1 MPELTQL
8 DYVNPEFPDPEHA
21 LREPDGLL
29 AVGGNLSISTLLSAY
44 HQGIFPWYENGQP
57 VLWWSPDPRAVL
69 FPEKVKIS
77 RSLRKTWRRN
87 DWHIRIDSDFE
98 QVVTNCAAPRSKSHG
113 GTWITSEM
121 LQAYLAL
128 HLSGHAHSV
137 EVWDNERLIGG
148 LYGVSVGNLFCGESM
163 FSFVPDAS
171 KIALVTLAGL
181 MRQRSGDSLIDCQ
194 ISNDHLLSMGATN
207 IPRREFL
214 VRLANL
220 RDKVF
225 DWGGANPHDILSKL
239 M

>member
-8 DYVNPEFPDPEHA
+8 DYVNPEFPDPEQA
-21 LREPDGLL
+21 LRDPDGLL

-69 FPEKVKIS
+69 FPEKVRIS

-87 DWHIRIDSDFE
+87 NWQIRIDSDFQ
-98 QVVTNCAAPRSKSHG
+98 QVIENCAAPHSKSRG
-113 GTWITSEM
+113 GTWITPEM

-137 EVWDNERLIGG
+137 EVWDNNHLIGG

-163 FSFVPDAS
+163 FSFAPDAS
-171 KIALVTLAGL
+171 KIALVTLAGI

-214 VRLANL
+214 ARLADL
-220 RDKVF
+220 RDNVF
-225 DWGGANPHDILSKL
+225 DWGGANPMDILSKL

>member
-1 MPELTQL
+1 LPELTQL
-8 DYVNPEFPDPEHA
+8 DYVNPEFPDPEQA
-21 LREPDGLL
+21 LRDPDGLL

-69 FPEKVKIS
+69 FPEKVRIS

-87 DWHIRIDSDFE
+87 NWQIRIDSDFQ
-98 QVVTNCAAPRSKSHG
+98 QVVENCAAPRSKSRG
-113 GTWITSEM
+113 GTWITPEM

-137 EVWDNERLIGG
+137 EVWDNNHLIGG

-163 FSFVPDAS
+163 FSFAPDAS
-171 KIALVTLAGL
+171 KIALVTLAGI

-214 VRLANL
+214 ARLADL
-220 RDKVF
+220 RDNVF
-225 DWGGANPHDILSKL
+225 DWGGANPMDILSKL